1 MANFLQGLKNI
12 FKKNGDRDL
21 NLEDCMK
28 KGLITEEEF
37 LRLLKDRAIHRWGV
51 KMLEIRN
58 KERKK

>member
-37 LRLLKDRAIHRWGV
+37 LRLLKDRATHRWEV

>member
-12 FKKNGDRDL
+12 FKKNSDRDL

-37 LRLLKDRAIHRWGV
+37 LRLLKDRAYQRW
-51 KMLEIRN
+51 LEKSSEIKN

>member
-12 FKKNGDRDL
+12 FKKNGNRDL

-37 LRLLKDRAIHRWGV
+37 LRLLKDRANERWLK
-51 KMLEIRN
+51 KMTEIRS